1 MITIISLVIFGGIVV
16 GFAIWAV
23 AFGGMKRRGQ
33 SGIGET
39 QKQPPK
45 EGRAP
50 GLD

>member
-1 MITIISLVIFGGIVV
+1 MLTIVLLIIFGGLIV

-33 SGIGET
+33 SGTGEME
-39 QKQPPK
+39 KQPVK
-45 EGRAP
+45 EGRAS

>member
-1 MITIISLVIFGGIVV
+1 MLTIIGVVIFGGLIV

-33 SGIGET
+33 SGTGQMEKRAT
-39 QKQPPK
+39 K
-45 EGRAP
+45 EGRAS